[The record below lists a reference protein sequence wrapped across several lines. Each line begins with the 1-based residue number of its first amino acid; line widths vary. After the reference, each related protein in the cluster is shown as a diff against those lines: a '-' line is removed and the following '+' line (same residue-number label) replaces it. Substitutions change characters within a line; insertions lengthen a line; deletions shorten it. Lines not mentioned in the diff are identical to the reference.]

1 MLQEVRPRASEALLK
16 SKVFAGDQLSNSILF
31 PLLMPVTLGLLIAL
45 YEHKIFTQGLIR
57 GINLFG
63 VCIPGVGAYIRVC

>member
-1 MLQEVRPRASEALLK
+1 MGPGASEALVKRKL
-16 SKVFAGDQLSNSILF
+16 FMGNWPSNTLF
-31 PLLMPVTLGLLIAL
+31 FLLLTPATLDSFIAL